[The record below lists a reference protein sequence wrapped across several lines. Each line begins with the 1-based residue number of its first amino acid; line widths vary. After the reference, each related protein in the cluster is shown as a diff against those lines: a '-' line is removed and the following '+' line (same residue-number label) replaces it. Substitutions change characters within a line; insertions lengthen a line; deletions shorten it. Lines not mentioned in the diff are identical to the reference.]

1 MGDDDGSLEA
11 DLDSLRS
18 HVGLDRQRVLWRL
31 AERGQQLVPRLRQ
44 IRREGP
50 GRLRAAALEVLVN
63 IGGEAV
69 LDQADIAAAERLV
82 RIKVHSETPTGIDAC
97 WNYWICVRGD
107 DQQGIMNALG
117 LTAVR
122 PATFA
127 LAESVIT
134 EDAHG
139 AESGLV
145 FVTPELNGW
154 TAVIGPWCDPTDDE
168 RHEEIRE
175 LVEKL
180 SSSYGEAHAY
190 YFGSQNDGSA
200 WSIARNGRTVRRY
213 NELSAAMAIGQP
225 LPIER
230 QHLDAL
236 GISGKP
242 EDHHDN
248 DDDMHDAL
256 ADFHLDCTA
265 DIVAAAMSINIVWGI
280 PTDAMA
286 CGTGVLARVP
296 GTATISIPPGPH
308 RI

>member
-1 MGDDDGSLEA
+1 MDDDDASLEA
-11 DLDSLRS
+11 DLDLLRT
-18 HVGLDRQRVLWRL
+18 HAGLDRQRILWRL
-31 AERGQQLVPRLRQ
+31 GERGEQVVPHLRQ

-63 IGGEAV
+63 IGGEAL

-82 RIKVHSETPTGIDAC
+82 RIKVRSEIPTGIDAC
-97 WNYWICVRGD
+97 WNYWICVRGH

-117 LTAVR
+117 LAAVR

-127 LAESVIT
+127 LAASVIT
-134 EDAHG
+134 EDSHG
-139 AESGLV
+139 ADSGLF

-154 TAVIGPWCDPTDDE
+154 TAVIGPWCDPTDDD
-168 RHEEIRE
+168 RHEEIRA
-175 LVEKL
+175 LVEQL
-180 SSSYGEAHAY
+180 SSRCGEAPAY

-200 WSIARNGRTVRRY
+200 WLIAQSGRTIRRY

-230 QHLDAL
+230 QHLDEL
-236 GISGKP
+236 GISGNP
-242 EDHHDN
+242 EDHHDS
-248 DDDMHDAL
+248 DDDMLL

-265 DIVAAAMSINIVWGI
+265 DIVAAAMSIDIVAGVSA
-280 PTDAMA
+280 DVVVR
-286 CGTGVLARVP
+286 GTGLLARVP
-296 GTATISIPPGPH
+296 GASTTSIPPGSY